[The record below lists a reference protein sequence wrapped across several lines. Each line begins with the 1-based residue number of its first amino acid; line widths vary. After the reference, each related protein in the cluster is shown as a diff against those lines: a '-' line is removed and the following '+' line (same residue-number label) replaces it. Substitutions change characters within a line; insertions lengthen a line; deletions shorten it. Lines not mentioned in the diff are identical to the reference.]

1 MMGRSP
7 DRAQQRRRKQDLL
20 LASKLA
26 RAQVI
31 GSFDEVAGR
40 ADAVIGRIEA
50 IRRWLSNP
58 LLWMAGSAAGV
69 IVLGAAL
76 RRERAVRAVT
86 VALRWGWL
94 GWRLWRSAAPALAS
108 RQHRRSTG

>member
-1 MMGRSP
+1 MMRRSP
-7 DRAQQRRRKQDLL
+7 DLALQRSLRKQDLL

-26 RAQVI
+26 RMQVL
-31 GSFDEVAGR
+31 GSFDEVAER
-40 ADAVIGRIEA
+40 ADAVVGRIVA

-76 RRERAVRAVT
+76 RRKRAVHVVA
-86 VALRWGWL
+86 VALRWGL
-94 GWRLWRSAAPALAS
+94 LAWRLWRSAAPALA
-108 RQHRRSTG
+108 RHRRRSTG